1 MRYIETFAPSYPK
14 GLSMKTKK
22 FLVIGLMST
31 LLVSLMTF
39 IAAPAN
45 AVDAKGRAC
54 AQEGLLRTISGITYT
69 CERNSGGLVYGAG
82 RKLSGSLTVVCGAT
96 EAWCGAMTAA
106 FERKT
111 GVSTKF
117 VRLSSGETTARLEA
131 FKSNPEFGVWHGGPV
146 DGFGVARIKG
156 LIDSYNS
163 PSRNMIPA
171 KYKDADGFWTGVYVG
186 ALGFCSNTEVLKKLG
201 VPVPKSW
208 AALLDSRLKSN
219 ISTAHPATSGT
230 AFTTLWTQVTR
241 LGSQD
246 AALGYMK
253 EFHKNV
259 LFYTKSGVGPVGIVG
274 RGEAAVGLVFSH
286 DCVFGI
292 EQGNPLVV
300 SFPSEGT
307 GFEIGGVALIK
318 GAKNPDAAKAYI
330 DFTLSADAQNLGVG
344 VGAYQILTNPRSR
357 KDPRMVKLAKLVI
370 VDYDFD
376 KAAAAK
382 TALTAKFDAEIIA
395 RTQVKG

>member
-1 MRYIETFAPSYPK
+1 
-14 GLSMKTKK
+14 MKKRK
-22 FLVIGLMST
+22 FLAVGLMSALAIS
-31 LLVSLMTF
+31 LLTVVAT
-39 IAAPAN
+39 PAN

-54 AQEGLLRTISGITYT
+54 AQEGLLRVISGITYT
-69 CERNSGGLVYGAG
+69 CERNAAGLVYGEG

-96 EAWCGAMTAA
+96 EAWCGAMTSA
-106 FERKT
+106 FQKKT
-111 GVSTKF
+111 GVTTKF

-131 FKSNPEFGVWHGGPV
+131 FKTNPEFGVWHGGPV

-156 LIDSYNS
+156 LIDSYKS
-163 PSRNMIPA
+163 PTRNAIPA
-171 KYKDADGFWTGVYVG
+171 KYQDNDGYWTGVYVG
-186 ALGFCSNTEVLKKLG
+186 ALGFCSNTQVLKKLG
-201 VPVPKSW
+201 VPTPKSW
-208 AALLDSRLKSN
+208 AALLDPRLKSQ

-246 AALGYMK
+246 AAMAYMAD
-253 EFHKNV
+253 FHKNV
-259 LFYTKSGVGPVGIVG
+259 LYYTKSGVGPVAIVG

-307 GFEIGGVALIK
+307 GFEIGGVAMIK
-318 GAKNPDAAKAYI
+318 GAKNPEASKAYI
-330 DFTLSADAQNLGVG
+330 DFALSAEAQNLGVG
-344 VGAYQILTNPRSR
+344 VGAYQILTNPMSK
-357 KDPRMVKLAKLVI
+357 KDPRMVKLTKLKI

-382 TALTAKFDAEIIA
+382 TALTARFDLEIIN
-395 RTQVKG
+395 RLQVKG